1 MPTHHMNE
9 YLVIKKGTQATS
21 WGLIHSR
28 NMNEAEHE
36 CTTHIDEGSTHPGW
50 YEIRLKGHLD
60 DRWAD
65 WFDRLIIMREDNGE
79 TRLSRA
85 VVDQAAFLA

>member
-1 MPTHHMNE
+1 MNE

-79 TRLSRA
+79 TRLSGA